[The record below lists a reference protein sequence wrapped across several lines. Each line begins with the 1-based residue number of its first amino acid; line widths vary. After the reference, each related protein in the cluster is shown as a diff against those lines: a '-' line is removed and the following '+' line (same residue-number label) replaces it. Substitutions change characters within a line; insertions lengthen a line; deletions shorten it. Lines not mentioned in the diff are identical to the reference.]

1 MICLLRTQYKPPLQ
15 EPIDI
20 CLFSPTKPEKS
31 LSCINCDP
39 YFSAE
44 KATTRIAY
52 LESRTTLSTHGL
64 DWHVCCLPSALMSL
78 QHVVLMNT
86 SLSLAGTSAIEWM
99 CRIIDEHRVLISVF
113 SVLAAPKKSVNC
125 EHNWAVLLLSTNLK
139 HLACLSP

>member
-1 MICLLRTQYKPPLQ
+1 MICLLRTRYKPPLQ

-64 DWHVCCLPSALMSL
+64 DWRVWRLPSALMSL

-86 SLSLAGTSAIEWM
+86 SLSLAGTSAIERM
-99 CRIIDEHRVLISVF
+99 CRITDDPTLISIF
-113 SVLAAPKKSVNC
+113 SVLAAPKKSMKC
-125 EHNWAVLLLSTNLK
+125 EHNWTVLLPSTNLK

>member
-1 MICLLRTQYKPPLQ
+1 MICLLRTRYKPPLQ
-15 EPIDI
+15 EPIDM

-64 DWHVCCLPSALMSL
+64 DWRVWRLPSALMSL

-86 SLSLAGTSAIEWM
+86 SLSLAGTSAIERM
-99 CRIIDEHRVLISVF
+99 CRITDDPTLISIF
-113 SVLAAPKKSVNC
+113 SVLAAPKKSMKC
-125 EHNWAVLLLSTNLK
+125 EHNWTVLLPSTNLK

>member
-1 MICLLRTQYKPPLQ
+1 MICLLRTRYKPPLQ

-64 DWHVCCLPSALMSL
+64 DWRVWRLPSALMSL

-86 SLSLAGTSAIEWM
+86 SLSLAGTSAIERM
-99 CRIIDEHRVLISVF
+99 CRITVF
-113 SVLAAPKKSVNC
+113 SVLAAPKKSVKC
-125 EHNWAVLLLSTNLK
+125 EHNWTVLLPSTNLK

>member
-1 MICLLRTQYKPPLQ
+1 MICLLRTRYKPPLQ
-15 EPIDI
+15 EPIDM

-64 DWHVCCLPSALMSL
+64 DWRVWRLPSALMSL

-86 SLSLAGTSAIEWM
+86 SLSLAGTSAIERM
-99 CRIIDEHRVLISVF
+99 CRITDGHRVLISVF
-113 SVLAAPKKSVNC
+113 SVLAAPKKSVKC
-125 EHNWAVLLLSTNLK
+125 EHNWTVLLPSTNLK